1 MFWEENPQ
9 FYFIW
14 AKSEISVND
23 KSKIK
28 IAKLEVKKPF
38 TLWLRKLTKLPTK

>member
-14 AKSEISVND
+14 AKSEISMNVQ
-23 KSKIK
+23 SKIK
-28 IAKLEVKKPF
+28 IAKFKDEKALLPVV
-38 TLWLRKLTKLPTK
+38 RKLTGLPTK